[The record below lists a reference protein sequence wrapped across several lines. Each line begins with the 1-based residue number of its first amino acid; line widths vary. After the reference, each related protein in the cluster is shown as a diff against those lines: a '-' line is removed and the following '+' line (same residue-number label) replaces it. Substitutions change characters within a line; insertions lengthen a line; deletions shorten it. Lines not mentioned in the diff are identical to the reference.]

1 MRGPHWPEVGRLT
14 GTCSRNLRQPIC
26 IATTKLGSLS
36 VSDGLQTKSCPTCKV
51 IFYRTLQGVEPVRE
65 WLQSLDK
72 RERLQLGQAIQTLP
86 MTGPALAMP
95 YACRL
100 GGGLFELRERV
111 GKVRYRIFYAFDG
124 NRVVVLLHA
133 ATKDQRV
140 IGDDIAL
147 ARRRFKDYLERRT
160 TI

>member
-1 MRGPHWPEVGRLT
+1 METPN
-14 GTCSRNLRQPIC
+14 SR
-26 IATTKLGSLS
+26 
-36 VSDGLQTKSCPTCKV
+36 PTYKV
-51 IFYRTLQGVEPVRE
+51 IFYRTLQGIEPVRG

-72 RERLQLGQAIQTLP
+72 RERLQLGQAIQTLQ

-124 NRVVVLLHA
+124 NRMVVLLHA
-133 ATKDQRV
+133 ATKDQRM
-140 IGDDIAL
+140 IRDDIAL

-160 TI
+160 AI